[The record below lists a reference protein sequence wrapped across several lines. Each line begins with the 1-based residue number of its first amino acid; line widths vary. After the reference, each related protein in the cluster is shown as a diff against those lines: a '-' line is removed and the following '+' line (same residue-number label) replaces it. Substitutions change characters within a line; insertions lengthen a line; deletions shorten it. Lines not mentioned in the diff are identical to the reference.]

1 MFNCCTACDAFKK
14 KNSTSSYSYYRI
26 AAFGYYA
33 FRMRTEDIIYD
44 CLPLYHSAGVKKNPS
59 VYFINTFSVCVAK
72 CVCVLCQVIFLE
84 WDSV

>member
-1 MFNCCTACDAFKK
+1 
-14 KNSTSSYSYYRI
+14 
-26 AAFGYYA
+26 
-33 FRMRTEDIIYD
+33 MRTEDIIYD